1 MRVSLRTAK
10 YAWPSPA
17 ARARSVTSFTLLT
30 PRPPALMVLDEP
42 EMSLHP
48 DLLAAFARLI
58 IHASKNTQ
66 VWVISHSA
74 RLVAALAE
82 APECQ
87 SIVLEKE
94 LGETRISGQGLLDQ
108 PAWEWPAR

>member
-1 MRVSLRTAK
+1 
-10 YAWPSPA
+10 
-17 ARARSVTSFTLLT
+17 
-30 PRPPALMVLDEP
+30 MVLDEP

-48 DLLAAFARLI
+48 DLLPAFARLI
-58 IHASKNTQ
+58 IHAAKNTQ
-66 VWVISHSA
+66 IWVISHSS

-94 LGETRISGQGLLDQ
+94 IGETRIVGQGMLDQ
-108 PAWEWPAR
+108 PPWEWPAR